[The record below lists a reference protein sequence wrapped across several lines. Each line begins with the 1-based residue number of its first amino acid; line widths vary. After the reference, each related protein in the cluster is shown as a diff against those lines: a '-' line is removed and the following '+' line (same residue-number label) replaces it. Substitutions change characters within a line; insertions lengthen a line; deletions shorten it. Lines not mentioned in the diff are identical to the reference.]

1 MNKFT
6 LQKVLIS
13 IFTLSLYSFTA
24 IAGDKQIDANSNDR
38 DNHASEVVRMSN
50 EIAIQN
56 DISATPVLASEIAV
70 KTTLYG
76 RISADPASLSHI
88 RVRFDGVIKDVK
100 VNIGGLVA
108 IQLASARSCER

>member
-1 MNKFT
+1 
-6 LQKVLIS
+6 
-13 IFTLSLYSFTA
+13 
-24 IAGDKQIDANSNDR
+24 
-38 DNHASEVVRMSN
+38 MSN

-88 RVRFDGVIKDVK
+88 RARFDGVIKDVK
-100 VNIGGLVA
+100 VNIGDPVNKGDILA
-108 IQLASARSCER
+108 IVESMRV